1 MKCKATK
8 KDGIPCSLPAVYHDG
23 TCWAHSEKNAEA
35 RRRGSSRG
43 GRNKSVGELAML
55 KDKLVQL
62 GDDVLNGAMDKGR
75 ASVAAVCYGTAIK
88 AVEAEIKAREL
99 VESRLVETQLR
110 IEEQRELVGRL
121 EELESLLAEKNEA
134 RRGWLA

>member
-8 KDGIPCSLPAVYHDG
+8 KDETPCSLPAVYHDG

-75 ASVAAVCYGTAIK
+75 ASVAAVSVTGQLL
-88 AVEAEIKAREL
+88 RL
-99 VESRLVETQLR
+99 WRPRSRLVSWL
-110 IEEQRELVGRL
+110 
-121 EELESLLAEKNEA
+121 SLAWW
-134 RRGWLA
+134 RRSFA

>member
-8 KDGIPCSLPAVYHDG
+8 KDGTPCSLPAVYHDG
-23 TCWAHSEKNAEA
+23 HCWARAPQNAEA

-43 GRNKSVGELAML
+43 GRNKSVGELASL

-62 GDDVLNGAMDKGR
+62 GDDVLRGTMDKGR

-99 VESRLVETQLR
+99 VEARLVETELKRTEQL
-110 IEEQRELVGRL
+110 ELVKRL
-121 EELESLLAEKNEA
+121 EELED
-134 RRGWLA
+134 